1 MTDTPGVPYTDRI
14 KSLVN
19 YDRIIEY
26 VRGPPWLNTII
37 IMVTARRTMEREYK
51 EMKALVQQ
59 FNMLPC
65 AKIMVCRLTAMS
77 VDS

>member
-1 MTDTPGVPYTDRI
+1 MPDTDRT

-26 VRGPPWLNTII
+26 VRGAPWLNAII

-51 EMKALVQQ
+51 EMRALMKQ

-65 AKIMVCRLTAMS
+65 AKIMVCR
-77 VDS
+77 